1 MVACQGYGCLARSL
15 ERQDT
20 WRAQEERA
28 ETERDAGSGLP
39 IAAPVL
45 SAVAAPALGVF
56 AGTPLDII
64 RAALEPWRRG
74 SAT

>member
-15 ERQDT
+15 EQQDA

-28 ETERDAGSGLP
+28 ETERDAGAALP
-39 IAAPVL
+39 LIAPIM

>member
-15 ERQDT
+15 ERQDA
-20 WRAQEERA
+20 WRVQEERA
-28 ETERDAGSGLP
+28 EADRDAGSGLP
-39 IAAPVL
+39 ITAPVL
-45 SAVAAPALGVF
+45 SAMATPALGVF

>member
-1 MVACQGYGCLARSL
+1 MVACQGYGCLTRSL
-15 ERQDT
+15 ERQDA
-20 WRAQEERA
+20 WRAQEEQA
-28 ETERDAGSGLP
+28 ETARDAGAGLP
-39 IAAPVL
+39 IAAPVF

-74 SAT
+74 SAS

>member
-15 ERQDT
+15 DQQDT
-20 WRAQEERA
+20 REVPQERA
-28 ETERDAGSGLP
+28 EAERDAGAALP
-39 IAAPVL
+39 LVAPVV
-45 SAVAAPALGVF
+45 SAVATPSLGIF

-74 SAT
+74 SAS

>member
-15 ERQDT
+15 DQQDT
-20 WRAQEERA
+20 REVQQGHTEA
-28 ETERDAGSGLP
+28 ERDAGAAVPLV
-39 IAAPVL
+39 APVL
-45 SAVAAPALGVF
+45 SAVAAPAPGVF

-74 SAT
+74 SAS

>member
-15 ERQDT
+15 DQQDT
-20 WRAQEERA
+20 REVQRERV
-28 ETERDAGSGLP
+28 EFERDAGGSLP
-39 IAAPVL
+39 LVAPVV
-45 SAVAAPALGVF
+45 SAVAAPALGIF

-74 SAT
+74 SAR

>member
-15 ERQDT
+15 DQQDT
-20 WRAQEERA
+20 REVQQERA
-28 ETERDAGSGLP
+28 EAEQDAGAALP
-39 IAAPVL
+39 LVAPVV
-45 SAVAAPALGVF
+45 SAMATPSLGIF

-74 SAT
+74 SAS

>member
-15 ERQDT
+15 EQQDT
-20 WRAQEERA
+20 REVQQERA
-28 ETERDAGSGLP
+28 EAKRDGGAALP
-39 IAAPVL
+39 LVAPVV
-45 SAVAAPALGVF
+45 SAVATPTLGIF

-74 SAT
+74 SAS

>member
-15 ERQDT
+15 DQQDT
-20 WRAQEERA
+20 REAQQGRVES
-28 ETERDAGSGLP
+28 ERDAGGGLP
-39 IAAPVL
+39 LVAPVV
-45 SAVAAPALGVF
+45 SAVAAPTLGIF

-74 SAT
+74 SAS

>member
-1 MVACQGYGCLARSL
+1 MRTCAGHTYQSRAL
-15 ERQDT
+15 EREAE
-20 WRAQEERA
+20 REAREARA
-28 ETERDAGSGLP
+28 EQGPCGGPT
-39 IAAPVL
+39 IAVPVL
-45 SAVAAPALGVF
+45 AAVAMPTVALF